1 MQIDLEILEKCA
13 KNDRLA
19 QKRLY
24 EICFKMFM
32 PLCYSFAPNEED
44 ARHLLNMGFL
54 KICQNIQKID
64 LETIAF
70 YSWSKRIIKNTI
82 IDDYRKNKK
91 HKENLQTVESDRE
104 LEVHKKV
111 NTNAAEGKFALED
124 IKTLIEKLPETT
136 KSVFMLFT
144 IEGYSHKEIG
154 DMLEINEG
162 TSKWHLSNGKKLL
175 RSWLMELENESYFEK
190 RMVI

>member
-1 MQIDLEILEKCA
+1 MQIDLEILKKCA
-13 KNDRLA
+13 ENDRLA
-19 QKRLY
+19 QKKLY
-24 EICFKMFM
+24 EQCFHLFM
-32 PLCYSFAPNEED
+32 PLCYSFTSNEED
-44 ARHLLNMGFL
+44 ARHLLNLGFL

-70 YSWSKRIIKNTI
+70 YAWSKRIIKNAI

-91 HKENLQTVESDRE
+91 HKEHLQGVETERE
-104 LEVHKKV
+104 LENYNRI
-111 NTNAAEGKFALED
+111 NTNAAENNFALED
-124 IKTLIEKLPETT
+124 IKKLIEKLPATT

-144 IEGYSHKEIG
+144 VEGYSHKEIG

-175 RSWLMELENESYFEK
+175 RSWLIKSENETYFEK
-190 RMVI
+190 RMVV